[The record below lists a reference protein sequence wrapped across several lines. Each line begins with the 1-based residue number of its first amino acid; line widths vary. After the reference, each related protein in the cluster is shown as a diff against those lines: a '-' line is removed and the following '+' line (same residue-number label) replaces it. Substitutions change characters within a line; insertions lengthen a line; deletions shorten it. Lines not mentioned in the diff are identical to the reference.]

1 MYSSESFC
9 RLFWVDEAL
18 EFKSCPQFTDGTGDF
33 EQEDYV
39 SDWTDLEGV
48 NIGLLLDIYKVEL
61 FNKIHHGGALALN
74 DKAYSWVIDKKL
86 SYKPVVEN
94 GKLRDIKFNTFD
106 DFANDVTRK
115 RLNDIK
121 STLL

>member
-1 MYSSESFC
+1 MYSSEAFG

-39 SDWTDLEGV
+39 SDWSDLEGV
-48 NIGLLLDIYKVEL
+48 NIGLLFDIYKVEL
-61 FNKIHHGGALALN
+61 LNKINHGGSLALN
-74 DKAYSWVIDKKL
+74 DKPYSWVIYKKL

-94 GKLRDIKFNTFD
+94 GELRDIEYNN
-106 DFANDVTRK
+106 FAHEITK
-115 RLNDIK
+115 EQLNEIK
-121 STLL
+121 SNLL